1 MNPPGIILVFAL
13 LVLLVVVG
21 IVLTAFGAVKLRQ
34 QMRGGFG
41 TRAAIVTVSWQSIL
55 VAAGLTFAAYGM
67 IGGFRLIWSV

>member
-34 QMRGGFG
+34 QMRGGFEVFVG
-41 TRAAIVTVSWQSIL
+41 RS
-55 VAAGLTFAAYGM
+55 
-67 IGGFRLIWSV
+67 